1 MATKPS
7 SKAAATKT
15 RPAAAEP
22 GAHPA
27 SPPTA
32 PTLILEESHS
42 LPLCRVQLT
51 LRTGAA
57 SDMQPAAE
65 LGLGG
70 AGLAGLCNYA
80 TELQRRGAGG
90 KTRAQLD
97 DAIDA
102 LGASVHVTC
111 WHDQVLFEA
120 TALREHIDAASALLA
135 DVLLRP
141 TFTTG
146 ESEKLR
152 RELDA
157 NLEELR
163 DDDGSLAGRFFAR
176 ALYGE
181 HPYAVPV
188 GGTKDSIPRYSVELA
203 RRWFGHYLVAGNL
216 LFGAAGALTA
226 DEAQALFARHFT
238 GPSAGLAPGP
248 AHDPSFG
255 PVPSHPSKSKG
266 ARGLRVIL
274 VDKPAR
280 TQSQIYFGQLGPHWS
295 DPNYLPLLIG
305 TTAFGGTFTARLM
318 DEVRVKR
325 GLSYG
330 ATARLG
336 TGRGARGL
344 VAHVMPSAEQTGET
358 LELVLRLYR
367 EWAEGGLR
375 PDEVEFS
382 KGYLRKSHAFTI
394 QTADDRLGL
403 RTRLALC
410 GMPASYVR
418 DFPERIADI
427 SGQAV
432 RQAMDAVLRPD
443 ELCVTLVATAKTVLP
458 QLKKIAALKHAA
470 IEVVPFDSY

>member
-7 SKAAATKT
+7 TKAAA
-15 RPAAAEP
+15 
-22 GAHPA
+22 
-27 SPPTA
+27 PTA
-32 PTLILEESHS
+32 RPTTTAGRGAPQELILEENHS
-42 LPLCRVQLT
+42 LPLCRVQIT

-57 SDMQPAAE
+57 SDMRPAAE
-65 LGLGG
+65 LGLQG
-70 AGLAGLCNYA
+70 AGLPGLCNYA

-120 TALREHIDAASALLA
+120 MALREHIDAASAILA

-141 TFTTG
+141 SFTPA
-146 ESEKLR
+146 ESDKLR
-152 RELDA
+152 RELEA
-157 NLEELR
+157 NLEDLR

-188 GGTKDSIPRYSVELA
+188 GGTKESIPRYSVDLA
-203 RRWFGHYLVAGNL
+203 RKWFGHYLASGNL
-216 LFGAAGALTA
+216 LFGVAGALTA
-226 DEAQALFARHFT
+226 DEAQALLSRHFT
-238 GPSAGLAPGP
+238 GPSSGLPEGP
-248 AHDPSFG
+248 AHDPDFSAAPEG
-255 PVPSHPSKSKG
+255 TRGAKKS
-266 ARGLRVIL
+266 RGLRVVI

-280 TQSQIYFGQLGPHWS
+280 TQSQIYFGQLGPHWR
-295 DPNYLPLLIG
+295 DPSYLPLLVA

-336 TGRGARGL
+336 TGRGIRGL

-375 PDEVEFS
+375 PDEIEFS

-410 GMPASYVR
+410 GMPESYVR
-418 DFPERIADI
+418 DFPERIAAV
-427 SGQAV
+427 SAKAV

-443 ELCVTLVATAKTVLP
+443 ELVVTLVATAKTVLP
-458 QLKKIAALKHAA
+458 QLKKIPALKNAA
-470 IEVVPFDSY
+470 IEVLPFDSY

>member
-1 MATKPS
+1 MATKS
-7 SKAAATKT
+7 SPKAAAAAT
-15 RPAAAEP
+15 RPAPTATS
-22 GAHPA
+22 G
-27 SPPTA
+27 SPPE
-32 PTLILEESHS
+32 LILEESHN
-42 LPLCRVQLT
+42 LPLCRVQVT

-57 SDMQPAAE
+57 SDLRPAAE

-70 AGLAGLCNYA
+70 AGLSGLCNYA

-97 DAIDA
+97 DAIDT

-111 WHDQVLFEA
+111 WHDQVLYEA

-141 TFTTG
+141 SFTES

-181 HPYAVPV
+181 HAYAVPV
-188 GGTKDSIPRYSVELA
+188 GGTADSIPRYSVALA
-203 RRWFGHYLVAGNL
+203 RKWFGHYLVDGNL
-216 LFGAAGALTA
+216 LFGVAGALTA
-226 DEAQALFARHFT
+226 DEAQALLGRHFT
-238 GPSAGLAPGP
+238 GPNSGLAGGP
-248 AHDPSFG
+248 ARDPEFG
-255 PVPSHPSKSKG
+255 PVAAATSPGKKS
-266 ARGLRVIL
+266 RGIRVVL

-280 TQSQIYFGQLGPHWS
+280 TQSQIYIGQLGPHWR
-295 DPNYLPLLIG
+295 DPSYLPLLVS

-336 TGRGARGL
+336 TGRGVRGL
-344 VAHVMPSAEQTGET
+344 LAHVMPSAEQTGET

-375 PDEVEFS
+375 KDEIEFA

-403 RTRLALC
+403 RTRLLLC

-418 DFPERIADI
+418 DFPERIAAI
-427 SGQAV
+427 SDKQV
-432 RQAMDAVLRPD
+432 REAMDAVLRPD
-443 ELCVTLVATAKTVLP
+443 DLVVTLVGTAKTVLP
-458 QLKKIAALKHAA
+458 QLKKIPALKNAA
-470 IEVVPFDSY
+470 IDVLPYDSF